1 MKLVSQA
8 FLIPLTLVVAGS
20 VFAAAPQTDDPYVGN
35 QMCIRCH
42 EDVQKA
48 LVDVPH
54 GSGNASAF
62 AEKGCQSCHGPGRPH
77 VQNPND
83 ADRQPSVERMTRD
96 QQSQLCND
104 CHGDIADFNR
114 THTSETISCSGCHV
128 IHVREGAVGI
138 ISWQKNCIACHSG
151 QQMYDE
157 LHAYDEANM
166 ASGKVSCRSC
176 HQQAHGSLAS
186 EIQ

>member
-20 VFAAAPQTDDPYVGN
+20 TVFAAAPQTDDPYVGN

-62 AEKGCQSCHGPGRPH
+62 AEKGCQSCHGPGRLH

-83 ADRQPSVERMTRD
+83 TDRQPSVERMTRNC
-96 QQSQLCND
+96 QPQ
-104 CHGDIADFNR
+104 HIVVDI
-114 THTSETISCSGCHV
+114 T
-128 IHVREGAVGI
+128 
-138 ISWQKNCIACHSG
+138 K
-151 QQMYDE
+151 
-157 LHAYDEANM
+157 
-166 ASGKVSCRSC
+166 
-176 HQQAHGSLAS
+176 
-186 EIQ
+186 